1 MHIERQFL
9 FRGNASGVA
18 AHIRRPTDEM
28 VPVQAA
34 SSVPTIGGLSES
46 TAQGRQFQF
55 IGFESA
61 STSAHGEFDDPKAA
75 VDITLRKRPRDSVP
89 TTTTVISEVNG
100 LRILEH
106 VRVARLRAQMTARSE
121 SDHYHE
127 TSISPS
133 GTVLEG
139 LFINNVELRATLN
152 EEFFRKHDTK
162 EEIER
167 AMFWGNEDAR
177 RLCLFKSAGLIYATL
192 VERLDWVGKPPD
204 GVKIDHNQVTIPD
217 FGQLYLA
224 EIFIG
229 AGSRRMNMVR
239 ADLGSPA
246 GGQAAA
252 ASIETNGNTWPA
264 AR

>member
-18 AHIRRPTDEM
+18 AHIRRPTDEL

-46 TAQGRQFQF
+46 TAAGREFKF
-55 IGFESA
+55 VAFDSA
-61 STSAHGEFDDPKAA
+61 STTAHGRFDDPQAA
-75 VDITLRKRPRDSVP
+75 IDITLHKRPPDSVP
-89 TTTTVISEVNG
+89 TTTNVVSEVKG
-100 LRILEH
+100 LRILDH
-106 VRVARLRAQMTARSE
+106 VRVARLRAEMTAHSE

-139 LFINNVELRATLN
+139 LFINNVELRAKLN

-167 AMFWGNEDAR
+167 ALFWGDEDAR

-192 VERLDWVGKPPD
+192 VEKLEWVGKAPE
-204 GVKIDHNQVTIPD
+204 GVTIDHNQVTIPD

-229 AGSRRMNMVR
+229 AGSRRMNMLR

-246 GGQAAA
+246 GGQASA